1 MINGISEL
9 DLITPDLF
17 PNPASQGGDVRIS
30 NIPNFN
36 CTIEITDL
44 QGRLVKTITNSDLIS
59 LEGVCSGTFLVNVV
73 RTSDMMILG
82 TTKLVVK

>member
-9 DLITPDLF
+9 DIVTPDLF
-17 PNPASQGGDVRIS
+17 PNPASEGGDVRIS

-44 QGRLVKTITNSDLIS
+44 QGRIVKTISNSDILT
-59 LEGVCSGTFLVNVV
+59 LEGVCRTFLVNVV

-82 TTKLVVK
+82 TTKLVVE